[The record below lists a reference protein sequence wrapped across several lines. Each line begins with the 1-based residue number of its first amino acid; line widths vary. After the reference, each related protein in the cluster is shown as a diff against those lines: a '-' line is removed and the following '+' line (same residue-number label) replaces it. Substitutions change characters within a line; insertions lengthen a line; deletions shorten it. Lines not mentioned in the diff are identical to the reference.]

1 MIYLPIELTNKILLY
16 NIHPVAEIIKK
27 HNIPMIKMIK
37 IIKIL
42 KKQHEALCVQFNIN
56 VPDHNMDLCD
66 FSTYYMCFS
75 DLNPWK
81 HHNFF

>member
-1 MIYLPIELTNKILLY
+1 MIYLPIELVNKILLY

-27 HNIPMIKMIK
+27 HNIPIIK

-56 VPDHNMDLCD
+56 VPDHNMDVCD